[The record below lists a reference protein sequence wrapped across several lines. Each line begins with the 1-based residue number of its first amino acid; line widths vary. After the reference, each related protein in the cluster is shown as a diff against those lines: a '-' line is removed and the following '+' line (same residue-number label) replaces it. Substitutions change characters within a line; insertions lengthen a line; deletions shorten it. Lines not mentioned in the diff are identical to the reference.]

1 MMPKLSLRTKVLFAM
16 IPLIAGMVI
25 ITLIA
30 VRDLG
35 EVSGSLDRMLN
46 VYGKRNQL
54 GNEAI
59 QQMNLAMAMQRQS
72 LFSADPEARQKF
84 LKNEDEAIAS
94 AQKNID
100 DYFATAGE
108 YAKAHLPE
116 AKDKLKDWIALDQ
129 DIRKLA
135 GDGQKGQAVG
145 LMMSKGEKLSE
156 DFQKVVDGC
165 YEASRGKMKAEA
177 DSGILTYTHSKVNL
191 WVITLA
197 ASLLGLILIGF
208 LVNNVNKMITAVGRI
223 IKSLEGNSVELTE
236 ASQELST
243 SAQSLSDGASEQAA
257 SLEQTASALE
267 QISSMVSK
275 SAENA
280 AKSQDLSNRSHTAAT
295 QGQQSVEEMIHVI
308 TEINQ
313 SNSDI
318 QTQIEKSNHEVSE
331 IVRVIGE
338 IGEKTKVINE
348 IVFQTKLL
356 SFNAS
361 VEAAR
366 AGEHGKGF
374 AVVAEEVGNLA
385 QMSGNASKEI
395 STMLNESI
403 VKVKAIVDQSKTQVE
418 SLMASAKKKV
428 DEGVVIAGRCGE
440 VLSLVVENATAV
452 NEGISEISTASTEQ
466 SQGIQE
472 INKATAQLGQVTN
485 GNANSARQSAEAA
498 AKVSEQIKV
507 LTETIC
513 DLSAVVNGTPAPAKA
528 KPQESQSEEPEE
540 LLKSA

>member
-1 MMPKLSLRTKVLFAM
+1 MLAKLSLRTKVLFAM

-25 ITLIA
+25 ITMIA

-54 GNEAI
+54 GSESI
-59 QQMNLAMAMQRQS
+59 QKMNLAMTSQRKA
-72 LFSADPEARQKF
+72 LFSSNETQKEKF
-84 LKNEDEAIAS
+84 LKEEDEAIAT

-100 DYFATAGE
+100 EYLATAGE

-116 AKDKLKDWIALDQ
+116 AKDQLKEWVSLDS
-129 DIRKLA
+129 DIRKQATL
-135 GDGQKGQAVG
+135 GQRGAAVA
-145 LMMSKGEKLSE
+145 LMMGKGETLS
-156 DFQKVVDGC
+156 DSFQKIVNGC
-165 YEASRGKMKAEA
+165 YEASRSKMKAEA
-177 DSGILTYTHSKVNL
+177 DNGIATFNHSKVNL
-191 WVITLA
+191 WVITLV

-208 LVNNVNKMITAVGRI
+208 LVNNVNKMMMAVARI
-223 IKSLEGNSVELTE
+223 IESLESNSQALNG
-236 ASQELST
+236 ASQELS
-243 SAQSLSDGASEQAA
+243 SSSQSLSDGAAEQAA

-280 AKSQDLSNRSHTAAT
+280 LKAQGVSTRSQTAAT
-295 QGQQSVEEMIHVI
+295 EGQESVEEMIQVI

-318 QTQIEKSNHEVSE
+318 RGQIEKSNDEVSE

-395 STMLNESI
+395 SAMLDESI
-403 VKVKAIVDQSKTQVE
+403 IKVQNIVTQSKSSIE
-418 SLMASAKKKV
+418 SLMKMAKEKV
-428 DEGVVIAGRCGE
+428 DTGVVIAGRCGE

-452 NEGISEISTASTEQ
+452 NEGISEISTASSEQ

-472 INKATAQLGQVTN
+472 INKATSQLGQVTN
-485 GNANSARQSAEAA
+485 MNASSARQSAEVAE
-498 AKVSEQIKV
+498 KVSQQVRE
-507 LTETIC
+507 LTQAIGE
-513 DLSAVVNGTPAPAKA
+513 LSFVVNGSAKA
-528 KPQESQSEEPEE
+528 S
-540 LLKSA
+540 